1 MSKQVLLGCLPT
13 IGSSGDFQVSQDIEV
28 ILQSIYVILNTPKGS
43 RIWQPK
49 FGCNLKNY
57 VWDLLDDTTFE
68 NIQESVRNALEQWEP
83 RISVNDVEVDKV
95 DDVSKT
101 ISVKITFSYAGN
113 QYTKVFNTSS
123 NSNLTVYDI
132 LA

>member
-95 DDVSKT
+95 DDVSKA
-101 ISVKITFSYAGN
+101 ISVKITFSYADN

>member
-101 ISVKITFSYAGN
+101 ISVKITFSYADN